1 MKIMVKAKGD
11 DGERDIAF
19 AIHLPLDL
27 IKSNFVW
34 NQIASKTQDSN
45 LPAAIPGK
53 EIYRFLKSYIKE
65 NGHFTVVDVDTKDA
79 KVKIV
84 I

>member
-19 AIHLPLDL
+19 SIHLPLSIL
-27 IKSNFVW
+27 KMNFIW
-34 NQIASKTQDSN
+34 NQIASKTQSTYFPVD
-45 LPAAIPGK
+45 IPGK
-53 EIYRFLKSYIKE
+53 EIYRVLKTYIKE
-65 NGHFTVVDVDTKDA
+65 NGHLTIVDVDTKDA

>member
-1 MKIMVKAKGD
+1 MKIMVKAKED

-19 AIHLPLDL
+19 SIHLPLSIL
-27 IKSNFVW
+27 KMNFVW
-34 NQIASKTQDSN
+34 NQIASKTQDAN
-45 LPAAIPGK
+45 LPSTIPGK

-65 NGHFTVVDVDTKDA
+65 NGHFTPVDVDTKDA
-79 KVKIV
+79 QVKIV

>member
-1 MKIMVKAKGD
+1 MKIMVKAKRD

-19 AIHLPLDL
+19 SIHLPLSIL
-27 IKSNFVW
+27 KMNFVW
-34 NQIASKTQDSN
+34 NHIATKTQSPYF
-45 LPAAIPGK
+45 PASLPGK
-53 EIYRFLKSYIKE
+53 EIYRVLKTYIKE
-65 NGHFTVVDVDTKDA
+65 NGHLTIVDVDTKDA